1 VHGASCQAAL
11 NDERWNRTR
20 ITVRSESG
28 RRGGTTAVDRP
39 ELVARAR
46 ARLDLPDTRGA
57 GRQAVGG
64 VCPGARALAV
74 AALLEQRRP
83 AVVVVPSPRD
93 ADELVAGLALIDPGL
108 PAAAFPAEAVAA
120 YQGRP
125 APLGATAAASLA
137 LLGLGSGTL
146 AVLVV
151 PARALPFPLPHPAA
165 LPTRCPR
172 IAAGARLDPA
182 ALAASLVEAGY
193 RRTEVVEEAGEFAL
207 RGQVIDLG
215 TPERFVRIVLEV
227 DVAEAVREFDPAS
240 QRSLAAE
247 LDEFLVPPLRLF
259 PAGAA
264 ERAALAARL
273 DADGCPAAAAAARDG
288 RDPGWWEPLLGLAQ
302 PHLAVWAIADTR
314 IVCEREAVRAEVERA
329 LAALR
334 HARQALAADG
344 VSLPG
349 PEAWL
354 ADGERCAGALADA
367 DVVEEL
373 MVEDGTVWARLDTV
387 PVPVVA
393 ARPQLL
399 REELSRNLAAGRSQ
413 AVVAASPGEAQ
424 RLLHLLAD
432 ADLPATQGWPG
443 RGEIGVV
450 AGELAHGFAWPAERF
465 VLFGRADV
473 TTLPA
478 PARRRRALAVVLAAM
493 RDLAAG
499 DFVVHAEHGIGRF
512 RGFRSFDHDGLVHE
526 CVELEYAGGGTLL
539 VPLERAD
546 VLEKYS
552 GAEGP
557 PPRLDRLGGASWQRT
572 RARVKR
578 ALKDMAEELLRLQA
592 QREVAPGFAF
602 AKDSPWQR
610 EFEEAFEYELTPDQ
624 DAAIR
629 DAKRDME
636 ASRPMDRLL
645 VGDVGYGKTEVAM
658 RAAFKAVM
666 DGKQV
671 AVLAPTT
678 ILAEQH
684 LRTFRRRFAGFPV
697 EIRWL
702 SRFLSTAE
710 QRAVARG
717 LADGSV
723 DVVIGTHRLLARDV
737 TFRDLGLLVV
747 DEEQRFGVA
756 QKEKL
761 KTLKATVDVIAL
773 SATPIPRT
781 LNLGLLG
788 LRDISVIETP
798 PRDRLAVQTHVLPF
812 SREVVREAILTEL
825 ARGGQVFFVHNRIA
839 SIPAIARLL
848 AEIAPEARIAVAHGQ
863 MDENE
868 LERAMDAFLE
878 RRADLLLATAIIEN
892 GLDIG
897 NANTLLVSRADR
909 FGLAQ
914 LYQLRGRVGRSDR
927 LAFAYL
933 LVPPDRSLT
942 EEARRRLAA
951 IQEFADLGAGFRIAA
966 RDLEIRGAGNLL
978 GAEQHGHLRAVGY
991 ETYCRLLEEVVQE
1004 LKGEAAAP
1012 PPSACDLRLGLDLRL
1027 PERFI
1032 PEETL
1037 RLVVYRRIAGAQD
1050 DAELDA
1056 LRAEFADRFGA
1067 PPAQLDHLL
1076 VHQRL
1081 RRRAEASGVTRVRRT
1096 VDGFELQLDAA
1107 HPAAH
1112 PLALHLLA
1120 GAPASTLSPAGTLRL
1135 PLAERDGARAAARLL
1150 ELIAP

>member
-1 VHGASCQAAL
+1 MAG
-11 NDERWNRTR
+11 R
-20 ITVRSESG
+20 RSSG
-28 RRGGTTAVDRP
+28 RRGGTEAVERP
-39 ELVARAR
+39 DLVVRAR
-46 ARLDLPDTRGA
+46 ARLGLTDTRGS
-57 GRQAVGG
+57 GRLAIGG

-74 AALLEQRRP
+74 AALLAQRRP

-93 ADELVAGLALIDPGL
+93 AEELVAGLALIDATL
-108 PAAAFPAEAVAA
+108 PAAVFPAEAVAA

-137 LLGLGSGTL
+137 LLGLGSGSL
-146 AVLVV
+146 AVLVM
-151 PARALPFPLPHPAA
+151 PARVLPFPLPPPETRA
-165 LPTRCPR
+165 LRCPR
-172 IAAGARLDPA
+172 IAIGIRLDADDLAARLI
-182 ALAASLVEAGY
+182 EAGY

-207 RGQVIDLG
+207 RGQVVDLG
-215 TPERFVRIVLEV
+215 LPERSVRVVLDI
-227 DVAEAVREFDPAS
+227 DVVEAVHEFDPAS
-240 QRSLAAE
+240 QRSLTSTP
-247 LDEFLVPPLRLF
+247 DEVIVPPLRLF
-259 PAGAA
+259 PAGEA

-273 DADGCPAAAAAARDG
+273 DAEGCSAAAAAARDG
-288 RDPGWWEPLLGLAQ
+288 RDPGWWEALLCLEQ
-302 PHLAVWAIADTR
+302 PHIAAWEVAGTR
-314 IVCEREAVRAEVERA
+314 IMCEREAVRAEVERA

-334 HARQALAADG
+334 HAREALAADG
-344 VSLPG
+344 VPLPG
-349 PEAWL
+349 PATWL
-354 ADGERCAGALADA
+354 ADAARCAGALADA
-367 DVVEEL
+367 DVIEEL
-373 MVEDGTVWARLDTV
+373 VIEDGTAWTRLDTV
-387 PVPVVA
+387 PAPMVA

-399 REELSRNLAAGRSQ
+399 REELSRNLAAGHRQ

-432 ADLPATQGWPG
+432 AELEAIHGWPG
-443 RGEIGVV
+443 RNEIGIVH
-450 AGELAHGFAWPAERF
+450 GELAHGFAWPPERF

-473 TTLPA
+473 TTLPP

-493 RDLAAG
+493 RDLAVG

-512 RGFRSFDHDGLVHE
+512 RGFRRFDHEGLEHE

-572 RARVKR
+572 KARVKR

-592 QREVAPGFAF
+592 QRELAPGFAF

-629 DAKRDME
+629 DAKRDLE

-684 LRTFRRRFAGFPV
+684 VRTFRRRFAGFPV

-710 QRAVARG
+710 QRAVVRG

-761 KTLKATVDVIAL
+761 KALKASIDVIAL

-825 ARGGQVFFVHNRIA
+825 ARGGQAFFVHNRIA
-839 SIPAIARLL
+839 TMTAIARLL
-848 AEIAPEARIAVAHGQ
+848 GEIVPEARIVAAHGQ
-863 MDENE
+863 MDERE
-868 LERAMDAFLE
+868 LERAMDTFLE
-878 RRADLLLATAIIEN
+878 GRADVLLTTAIIEN
-892 GLDIG
+892 GLDIA

-933 LVPPDRSLT
+933 LVPPDRALT

-951 IQEFADLGAGFRIAA
+951 IQEFAELGAGFRIAA

-991 ETYCRLLEEVVQE
+991 ETYCRLLEETVQE

-1012 PPSACDLRLGLDLRL
+1012 APTACDLRLGLDLRL

-1050 DAELDA
+1050 DGELDA
-1056 LRAEFADRFGA
+1056 LHAEFADRFGV
-1067 PPAQLDHLL
+1067 PPPQLDHLL

-1081 RRRAEASGVTRVRRT
+1081 RRRAERSGVTRVRRIA
-1096 VDGFELQLDAA
+1096 DGFELQLDAA

-1112 PLALHLLA
+1112 PLAMHLLA
-1120 GAPASTLSPAGTLRL
+1120 AVPAGTLSPAGVLRL
-1135 PLAERDGARAAARLL
+1135 ALPERDTTRAAARLL
-1150 ELIAP
+1150 ELLAS

>member
-1 VHGASCQAAL
+1 M
-11 NDERWNRTR
+11 
-20 ITVRSESG
+20 
-28 RRGGTTAVDRP
+28 
-39 ELVARAR
+39 
-46 ARLDLPDTRGA
+46 
-57 GRQAVGG
+57 
-64 VCPGARALAV
+64 CPGARALAV
-74 AALLEQRRP
+74 AALLGRP
-83 AVVVVPSPRD
+83 PALVVVPSPRD
-93 ADELVAGLALIDPGL
+93 ADELVAGLALIAPDL

-125 APLGATAAASLA
+125 APLGATAAGSLA
-137 LLGLGSGTL
+137 LLGLANDTL
-146 AVLVV
+146 AVLAV
-151 PARALPFPLPHPAA
+151 PARALPFPLP
-165 LPTRCPR
+165 LPGTLAGRCPR
-172 IAAGARLDPA
+172 IEPGSRLDA
-182 ALAASLVEAGY
+182 GELAGQLIEAGY

-207 RGQVIDLG
+207 RGQVVDLG
-215 TPERFVRIVLEV
+215 TPERFVRVVLDV
-227 DVAEAVREFDPAS
+227 DVVEAVREFDPAN
-240 QRSLAAE
+240 QRSLAVD
-247 LDEFLVPPLRLF
+247 LPGVVVPPLRLF

-264 ERAALAARL
+264 ERAALAARR
-273 DADGCPAAAAAARDG
+273 DADGCAAAAAAARDG
-288 RDPGWWEPLLGLAQ
+288 RAPGWWEPLLGLEQ
-302 PHLAVWAIADTR
+302 PHVAAWQCALTR
-314 IVCEREAVRAEVERA
+314 IVCERAAVHAEVERA
-329 LAALR
+329 LGALR
-334 HARQALAADG
+334 HARAALAADG
-344 VSLPG
+344 VPLPG
-349 PEAWL
+349 PETWL
-354 ADGERCAGALADA
+354 ADAARCAGALADA

-373 MVEDGTVWARLDTV
+373 IVEDGTAWAKLDTA

-413 AVVAASPGEAQ
+413 ALVAASPGEVQ
-424 RLLHLLAD
+424 RLLHLLGD
-432 ADLPATQGWPG
+432 AELEAVQGWPA

-450 AGELAHGFAWPAERF
+450 TGELAHGFAWPPERF
-465 VLFGRADV
+465 VLFGRADL

-499 DFVVHAEHGIGRF
+499 DYVVHAEHGIGRF
-512 RGFRSFDHDGLVHE
+512 RGFRTFDHDGLVHE

-572 RARVKR
+572 KTKVKK

-592 QREVAPGFAF
+592 QRELAPGFAF

-610 EFEEAFEYELTPDQ
+610 EFEAAFEYELTPDQ

-629 DAKRDME
+629 DAKHDME
-636 ASRPMDRLL
+636 APRPMDRLL

-684 LRTFRRRFAGFPV
+684 VRTFRRRFDGFPV

-702 SRFLSTAE
+702 SRFLSPAD
-710 QRAVARG
+710 QRAVVRG

-737 TFRDLGLLVV
+737 RFRDLGLMIV

-761 KTLKATVDVIAL
+761 KNLKASVDVIAL

-812 SREVVREAILTEL
+812 AREVVREAILTEL

-839 SIPAIARLL
+839 SMPAIARLL
-848 AEIAPEARIAVAHGQ
+848 AEIVPEARIAAVHGQ
-863 MDENE
+863 MDEGE
-868 LERAMDAFLE
+868 LEHAMDAFIE
-878 RRADLLLATAIIEN
+878 GRADVLLATAIIEN
-892 GLDIG
+892 GLDIA
-897 NANTLLVSRADR
+897 NANTLLVNRADR

-991 ETYCRLLEEVVQE
+991 ETYCRLLEETVQE
-1004 LKGEAAAP
+1004 LKGEATTPVAV
-1012 PPSACDLRLGLDLRL
+1012 ACDLRLGLDLRL

-1037 RLVVYRRIAGAQD
+1037 RLVVYRRIAGAED
-1050 DAELDA
+1050 DAELDL
-1056 LRAEFADRFGA
+1056 LRDEFVDRFG
-1067 PPAQLDHLL
+1067 PPPPQLDHLL

-1081 RRRAEASGVTRVRRT
+1081 RRRAERAGVTRIRRT
-1096 VDGFELQLDAA
+1096 VDGFELLFDPA
-1107 HPAAH
+1107 HPEAH
-1112 PLALHLLA
+1112 ALALRLLA
-1120 GAPASTLSPAGTLRL
+1120 AAPAGTLSPAGALRL
-1135 PLAERDGARAAARLL
+1135 PLPDRDGAGAAERLL
-1150 ELIAP
+1150 ELFGA